1 MVCQGRSL
9 CFTDSAKIMAYV
21 SVIDAAQQGVK
32 MILSW
37 AAGKYTA
44 VVKGIFHGNPTG
56 LRRLMTIIL
65 SNHA

>member
-1 MVCQGRSL
+1 
-9 CFTDSAKIMAYV
+9 MAYV

-56 LRRLMTIIL
+56 LRRLMTFIL